1 MSEVPE
7 VGGLGDSCSQLRWG
21 EVSLSAC
28 GKLLVVVGP
37 RNSLPSAPQMDG
49 GAQSVNVSANGL
61 RNCRSSDQSVI
72 AKVIRSKT
80 PE

>member
-1 MSEVPE
+1 MSELPG
-7 VGGLGDSCSQLRWG
+7 VGGLGGSCMQLRGG
-21 EVSLSAC
+21 EGSLSAC
-28 GKLLVVVGP
+28 GKLRVALGA
-37 RNSLPSAPQMDG
+37 RNSLLPARQLDG

>member
-1 MSEVPE
+1 MSELRG
-7 VGGLGDSCSQLRWG
+7 VGGLGGSCSQLRWG

-28 GKLLVVVGP
+28 GKLRVALGA

-49 GAQSVNVSANGL
+49 GAQSVNVSAKGL

-72 AKVIRSKT
+72 AKAIRSKT